1 MGKRKPHR
9 AGRPQKTLPTEEDQT
24 DGTIYFYMPNE
35 PPYGV
40 FCQWHAS
47 PFNIPTSSLQWL
59 VETAPTPPRPSETP
73 TPAST
78 KAKEAT
84 PLTAQQILSTHATPI
99 PFTTAEQSYMYLKSL
114 YFSHSPTCT
123 RILSTTDPK
132 LCKKLGSSVPNFSAY
147 HWDRVK
153 QRVARVVNW
162 YKFTDPR
169 NAAMKAVLLG
179 TGERELAEASPRDRV
194 WGIGFRKEK
203 AEGRRAEWGENLL
216 GRVVV
221 GVRGRVRGWERKERG
236 GEVVGWEWDGEVE
249 GEDDGD
255 GEEEAEVEVEI

>member
-1 MGKRKPHR
+1 MARRHSTHTTTSIRNTNTSIHQSKRS
-9 AGRPQKTLPTEEDQT
+9 
-24 DGTIYFYMPNE
+24 N
-35 PPYGV
+35 
-40 FCQWHAS
+40 
-47 PFNIPTSSLQWL
+47 
-59 VETAPTPPRPSETP
+59 
-73 TPAST
+73 
-78 KAKEAT
+78 